1 MKRMVSTF
9 AYILTAL
16 VCVIGGAAIAS
27 LHLEAKHED
36 KIYTMQ
42 AAIDTEKHRSLLLER
57 DVDRLIADE
66 EELENQI
73 ECLQNEKALLENN
86 NKKLSEVISRF
97 RENPNWWKERI
108 PPGNTD
114 WYALEP
120 YTAINDK
127 RSSQYAL
134 QQMCSTGL
142 STGIRLYEDSEGE
155 LYYCAALGSAYGRD
169 IGDAW
174 EVTLD
179 NGEYFRI
186 IYADYKDDGKT
197 EFFGHPCRNAREQP
211 CTNVIE
217 FIVEWEKLPS
227 EVRERGSM
235 SKLEWCD
242 GNIIEM
248 KYLGRVWE

>member
-1 MKRMVSTF
+1 MVSTF

-42 AAIDTEKHRSLLLER
+42 AAIDTEKHESLKLEKQVA
-57 DVDRLIADE
+57 DLTEEKSELYGEISRLEAYQAE
-66 EELENQI
+66 
-73 ECLQNEKALLENN
+73 LENN

-97 RENPNWWKERI
+97 RENPDWWKERI

-179 NGEYFRI
+179 NGESFRI

-227 EVRERGSM
+227 EVRTGGSM
-235 SKLEWCD
+235 CKLDWCD

>member
-1 MKRMVSTF
+1 MVSTF
-9 AYILTAL
+9 AYIITAL

-42 AAIDTEKHRSLLLER
+42 AAIDTEKHESLKLEKQ
-57 DVDRLIADE
+57 VADLTE
-66 EELENQI
+66 
-73 ECLQNEKALLENN
+73 EKAELHGEISRLEASQAELENN

-120 YTAINDK
+120 YTTINNK

-155 LYYCAALGSAYGRD
+155 LYYCAALGSAYGRN

-179 NGEYFRI
+179 NGESFRI

-197 EFFGHPCRNAREQP
+197 EFFGRPCRNAREQP

-217 FIVEWEKLPS
+217 FIVEWEKLPP
-227 EVRERGSM
+227 EVRTGGSM

>member
-42 AAIDTEKHRSLLLER
+42 AAIDTEKHESLKLEKKVA
-57 DVDRLIADE
+57 DLTEEKSELYGEISRLEASQAE
-66 EELENQI
+66 
-73 ECLQNEKALLENN
+73 LENN

-120 YTAINDK
+120 YTAIDNE

-142 STGIRLYEDSEGE
+142 STGIRIYEDSEGE

-179 NGEYFRI
+179 NGESFRI

-197 EFFGHPCRNAREQP
+197 EFFGHPCRNARKKP

-217 FIVEWEKLPS
+217 FIVDWEKLPS

-235 SKLEWCD
+235 SKLDWCD

-248 KYLGRVWE
+248 KHLGRVWE

>member
-1 MKRMVSTF
+1 MISTF

-16 VCVIGGAAIAS
+16 VCAISGAALAS
-27 LHLEAKHED
+27 LHLEAEHED
-36 KIYTMQ
+36 EIYTMK
-42 AAIDTEKHRSLLLER
+42 AAIDNEKHESLQLEKQVADLTEEKVELR
-57 DVDRLIADE
+57 GEISRLEASQAE
-66 EELENQI
+66 
-73 ECLQNEKALLENN
+73 LENN
-86 NKKLSEVISRF
+86 NKKLSAVISRF

-108 PPGNTD
+108 PPGNTN
-114 WYALEP
+114 WYALES
-120 YTAINDK
+120 YTSIDNEH
-127 RSSQYAL
+127 SSQYAL
-134 QQMCSTGL
+134 QQMCTTSRA
-142 STGIRLYEDSEGE
+142 TGIRIYEDSEGE
-155 LYYCAALGSAYGRD
+155 IYCCAALGSAYGRD

-179 NGEYFRI
+179 NGESFRI

-197 EFFGHPCRNAREQP
+197 EFFGHPCRNARKQP

-235 SKLEWCD
+235 SEHEWCN

>member
-1 MKRMVSTF
+1 MKKMVTIFTYIMGIAVSAF
-9 AYILTAL
+9 AGFVIAAL
-16 VCVIGGAAIAS
+16 VSSNKYEEEKYS
-27 LHLEAKHED
+27 L
-36 KIYTMQ
+36 Q
-42 AAIDTEKHRSLLLER
+42 AAIDKGKADCHLYEKQVAALVVEKSELYGEISRLE
-57 DVDRLIADE
+57 AS
-66 EELENQI
+66 
-73 ECLQNEKALLENN
+73 KAELENN

-120 YTAINDK
+120 YTAINDE

-134 QQMCSTGL
+134 QQMCTTGI

-155 LYYCAALGSAYGRD
+155 IYYCAALGSAYGRD

-174 EVTLD
+174 KVTLD
-179 NGEYFRI
+179 NGESFRI
-186 IYADYKDDGKT
+186 VYADYKDDGKT
-197 EFFGHPCRNAREQP
+197 EFFGHPCKNARKKP

>member
-1 MKRMVSTF
+1 MVSTF

-27 LHLEAKHED
+27 LRLEAKHED

-73 ECLQNEKALLENN
+73 ECLQNEKALLEDN
-86 NKKLSEVISRF
+86 NKKLSAVISRF

-108 PPGNTD
+108 PPGNTN

-120 YTAINDK
+120 YTSIDNEH
-127 RSSQYAL
+127 SSQYAL
-134 QQMCSTGL
+134 QQMCTTGI

-155 LYYCAALGSAYGRD
+155 VYYCAALGSAYGRD

-179 NGEYFRI
+179 NGESFRI

-235 SKLEWCD
+235 SKLDWCD

>member
-1 MKRMVSTF
+1 MTT
-9 AYILTAL
+9 AAILSL
-16 VCVIGGAAIAS
+16 ISFVIGYFTAVYLAAEKYEPEKAELS
-27 LHLEAKHED
+27 
-36 KIYTMQ
+36 
-42 AAIDTEKHRSLLLER
+42 AAIDNEKHESLQLEKQ
-57 DVDRLIADE
+57 VADLTE
-66 EELENQI
+66 
-73 ECLQNEKALLENN
+73 EKAELHGEISRLKASQAELENN
-86 NKKLSEVISRF
+86 NKKLSAVISRF

-108 PPGNTD
+108 PPGNTN

-120 YTAINDK
+120 YTSIDNE

-134 QQMCSTGL
+134 QQMCTTGI

-155 LYYCAALGSAYGRD
+155 VYYCAAIGSAYGRD

-179 NGEYFRI
+179 NGESFRI